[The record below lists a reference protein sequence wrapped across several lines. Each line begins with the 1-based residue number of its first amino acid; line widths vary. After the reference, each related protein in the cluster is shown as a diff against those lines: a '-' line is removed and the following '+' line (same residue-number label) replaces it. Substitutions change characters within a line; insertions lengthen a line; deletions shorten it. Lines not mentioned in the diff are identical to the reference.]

1 MYFDFI
7 IRILLCFFLAMLI
20 GFERQFHNK
29 KVGLRTNVLV
39 ALGAFLFVYY
49 SFHPGITG
57 DQMRIAAQVVCGI
70 GFLGAG
76 AILRDG
82 DKIKGLNTAA
92 TLWCD
97 AAIGVLTAGG
107 LLVEATIGTLLV
119 LISNFVLKVLSES
132 IMRDVRNKTR
142 EKCTVTV
149 NCSEDI
155 EVLVRSRVAKCC
167 DNYNIKMISLE
178 VDKTKKDRVKL
189 IFVFYT
195 TRPNVI
201 EGLVEKLSKEVGIEK
216 ISWIHKRE
224 PIVAKEVSEEE
235 EDEDNY

>member
-1 MYFDFI
+1 MYFDFSV
-7 IRILLCFFLAMLI
+7 RILMCFFLAMLI

-49 SFHPGITG
+49 SFHPGIDG
-57 DQMRIAAQVVCGI
+57 DQTRIASQVVCGI

-107 LLVEATIGTLLV
+107 LLVEATIGTFLV
-119 LISNFVLKVLSES
+119 LISNFVLKFLSEA
-132 IMRDVRNKTR
+132 IMRDVRNKAR
-142 EKCTVTV
+142 EKCTVTIS
-149 NCSEDI
+149 CSEDV
-155 EVLVRSRVAKCC
+155 EVLIRTRVAKCC

-178 VDKTKKDRVKL
+178 VDKTKKDKIKM

-201 EGLVEKLSKEVGIEK
+201 EDLVEKLSKEVGIDK

-224 PIVAKEVSEEE
+224 PIVDREVSEEE